1 MRIYGKANVVV
12 AVSKEDADAFQ
23 KLALSYNKKI
33 PTRMIVAPYTA
44 QDTKDQSS
52 ISPFQE
58 RKNQLLIVGN
68 PHRIAFDSMV
78 WFLSEVWPVLR
89 VKKPKLRFKIVGK
102 RWQLLLDRSSLNMTS
117 SSTPM
122 DWASIG
128 IDFMEFVEQEDLD
141 NKLFQESKVF
151 LVPHKNATGVST
163 KIIEALSRGIPIVTN
178 SWGKQGLNLEANDSP
193 DDVLFATDSNDAFIK
208 GIINLLD
215 NKKAWDTMSLAGLH
229 HAKTH
234 LNEDVVFKAM
244 MSALEEGSADINM
257 ASSSRRLS
265 EPLRRRLPQTFPS
278 WIEHDHVL
286 EKAENLKGQEDTL
299 EKRWSRR
306 TLKKNRKKRK
316 HRKKMRYP
324 WIKTK
329 TYPWVD
335 EKKSSS
341 QDALHHTDR
350 TRPWGKRKKY
360 VSYICR
366 VPFMHSASCS
376 LTCRFCY

>member
-1 MRIYGKANVVV
+1 MRTYGKANVVV

-23 KLALSYNKKI
+23 KLAFAYNKI

-44 QDTKDQSS
+44 EDRDQSS
-52 ISPFQE
+52 IRPFKE

-193 DDVLFATDSNDAFIK
+193 DDVLFATDSNDAFVK

-215 NKKAWDTMSLAGLH
+215 NKKAWESMSSAGLH

-244 MSALEEGSADINM
+244 MSALEEGSADVNM

-278 WIEHDHVL
+278 WIEQDHVL
-286 EKAENLKGQEDTL
+286 EETENLKGQEDTL

-306 TLKKNRKKRK
+306 ALKKYGKKKRS
-316 HRKKMRYP
+316 YP
-324 WIKTK
+324 WIKMK

-335 EKKSSS
+335 KKRSSI
-341 QDALHHTDR
+341 QDADR

-366 VPFMHSASCS
+366 VSFMHSASC
-376 LTCRFCY
+376 Y